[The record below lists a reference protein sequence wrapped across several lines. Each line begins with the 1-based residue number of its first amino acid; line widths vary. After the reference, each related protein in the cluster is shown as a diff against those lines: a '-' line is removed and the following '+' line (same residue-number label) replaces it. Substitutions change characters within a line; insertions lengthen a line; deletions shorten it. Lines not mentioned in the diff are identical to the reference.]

1 MSIKDSVIGSKA
13 PQQVTKTNF
22 RPQVVCLY
30 ADILIASKPAKNM
43 WLILSPLPVVKF
55 TFHLSCV

>member
-43 WLILSPLPVVKF
+43 
-55 TFHLSCV
+55 